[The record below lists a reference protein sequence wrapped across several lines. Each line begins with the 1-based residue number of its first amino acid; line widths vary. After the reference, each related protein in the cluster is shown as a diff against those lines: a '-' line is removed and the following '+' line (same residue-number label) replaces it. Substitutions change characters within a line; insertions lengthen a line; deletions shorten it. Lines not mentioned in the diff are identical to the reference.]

1 MKRIQKPIPPHSNFM
16 ALLYIWSITILMLGG
31 VGALLYWM
39 L

>member
-16 ALLYIWSITILMLGG
+16 ALLYIWGVTLLLIGG
-31 VGALLYWM
+31 IVAFVYWM